1 MLHQKVQQ
9 TSARRSGRNVQCES
23 HANTRLRSVLKL
35 VETGG
40 FLRRKYPRVKKE
52 STASTRREF
61 AVVVSIKLSVPN
73 GEYDTNFTES
83 GAA

>member
-1 MLHQKVQQ
+1 
-9 TSARRSGRNVQCES
+9 
-23 HANTRLRSVLKL
+23 VLKL

-52 STASTRREF
+52 SIASTQREF
-61 AVVVSIKLSVPN
+61 VVVASIKLSVPN
-73 GEYDTNFTES
+73 GEYDTNSMES

>member
-1 MLHQKVQQ
+1 
-9 TSARRSGRNVQCES
+9 
-23 HANTRLRSVLKL
+23 VLKL

-83 GAA
+83 GAV